1 MILLNN
7 CGLITSGQR
16 THLGGTWPYKAEKE
30 AVPSKFGEML
40 HFPTTAV
47 TEGKGKETVPDN
59 IRTKRFDPAL
69 LVLGLSPVLYF
80 QIPEL
85 PKHHYHGPLQRC
97 CGHNTFETTL

>member
-1 MILLNN
+1 MAHGPI
-7 CGLITSGQR
+7 
-16 THLGGTWPYKAEKE
+16 KAEKE
-30 AVPSKFGEML
+30 AVPSKFGEIL
-40 HFPTTAV
+40 HFPTTVV

-80 QIPEL
+80 QIRE
-85 PKHHYHGPLQRC
+85 HHYHGPIQQC